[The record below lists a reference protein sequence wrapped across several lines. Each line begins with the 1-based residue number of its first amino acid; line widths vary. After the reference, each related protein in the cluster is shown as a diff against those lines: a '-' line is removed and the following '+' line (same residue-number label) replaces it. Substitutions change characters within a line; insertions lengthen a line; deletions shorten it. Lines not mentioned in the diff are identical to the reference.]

1 MRTIGMNSGF
11 VSDDRGRFRKTLRVL
26 FLVMLV
32 LLGGVFFT
40 PAGGESF
47 SSRQTEHFIL
57 TYTTQDIG
65 IADNLIGE
73 IEEIRKQ
80 IITDTG
86 RDFSEK
92 TVVLIAP
99 TIEAFQKLQP
109 AGAKIPLWAAGVAYP
124 ESNLIILRSP
134 FSVRGGHPDVTAI
147 LTHEFSHIAIGR
159 ALSGKNLPA
168 WLAEGLAMYES
179 REWDFSR
186 TAVLIRGALTNTLIP
201 LTQLTSHFPSE
212 NNQAD
217 LAYAESFM
225 FISFL
230 INRIGRL
237 AFHRFI
243 LDYSDHGDVEG
254 ALRRAT
260 GLSLPELER
269 KWLLYLKLRIS
280 WFPTITSAT
289 TLWFVATVI
298 FIMGY
303 IRKRKQGLATL
314 RRWEEDENPD
324 QGPQEQ

>member
-1 MRTIGMNSGF
+1 MS
-11 VSDDRGRFRKTLRVL
+11 
-26 FLVMLV
+26 LVMLAF
-32 LLGGVFFT
+32 LGSAFFS

-47 SSRQTEHFIL
+47 ISRQTEHFIL
-57 TYTTQDIG
+57 SFTAQDTA
-65 IADNLIGE
+65 IAVNLIAE
-73 IEEIRKQ
+73 IEEIRKR
-80 IITDTG
+80 IVADMG
-86 RDFSEK
+86 RDYPGK

-109 AGAKIPLWAAGVAYP
+109 TGVNIPLWAAGVAYP

-134 FSVRGGHPDVTAI
+134 FSVKTGHPDVVKI
-147 LTHEFSHIAIGR
+147 FTHELSHIAIGR
-159 ALSGKNLPA
+159 ALSGKRIPV

-186 TAVLIRGALTNTLIP
+186 TAVLIRAALTDTLIP
-201 LTQLTSHFPSE
+201 LTQLTSDFPAE
-212 NNQAD
+212 NDRAE

-230 INRIGRL
+230 INRIGRV

-243 LDYSDHGDVEG
+243 LDYSDHGDAEG

-260 GLSLPELER
+260 GLSLPELES

-280 WFPTITSAT
+280 WLPIVTSAT
-289 TLWFVATVI
+289 SLWFVATLI
-298 FIMGY
+298 FITGY

-314 RRWEEDENPD
+314 RRWEEEDPEPK
-324 QGPQEQ
+324 ER

>member
-1 MRTIGMNSGF
+1 MRRVISLAMF
-11 VSDDRGRFRKTLRVL
+11 V
-26 FLVMLV
+26 FLGWAL
-32 LLGGVFFT
+32 FT
-40 PAGGESF
+40 PAWGESF
-47 SSRQTEHFIL
+47 TSQQTEHFFL
-57 TYTTQDIG
+57 SFTAQDG
-65 IADNLIGE
+65 EIAGNLIGE

-86 RDFSEK
+86 RDFPGK

-99 TIEAFQKLQP
+99 TIESFQKLQP

-134 FSVRGGHPDVTAI
+134 FSVKIGHPDI
-147 LTHEFSHIAIGR
+147 MEIFTHELSHIAIGR
-159 ALSGKNLPA
+159 TLDGKKIPV

-201 LTQLTSHFPSE
+201 QTQLTSDFPSE
-212 NNQAD
+212 NDRAE

-225 FISFL
+225 FVSFL
-230 INRIGRL
+230 INRIGRI

-243 LDYSDHGDVEG
+243 RDYSDHGDAEG

-260 GLSLPELER
+260 GLSLPELQS

-280 WFPTITSAT
+280 WLPIATSAT

-298 FIMGY
+298 FIAGY
-303 IRKRKQGLATL
+303 IRKRKQGRATL
-314 RRWEEDENPD
+314 RRWEEEDPD
-324 QGPQEQ
+324 PELKEQ